1 MKRFGIAVLAL
12 CAISSVASA
21 GLIGQS
27 VLITGELPLGNALVS
42 TEVVVGAGI
51 EVPGNFENIY
61 EIDLSDTNILIS
73 LPGTCHVCGGFTAS
87 SFNGLHFFDV
97 NGTIGNIT
105 SVTIASN
112 TVEGFG
118 SERLAFDENN
128 IYLNFASL
136 DPSTSAV
143 LSLDITTDAS
153 AAPEPSAWMLMAGGA
168 VSLIAMRRKRRG

>member
-73 LPGTCHVCGGFTAS
+73 LPGTCHICGGFTAS

-118 SERLAFDENN
+118 SERLTFDENN

-136 DPSTSAV
+136 DPSTSAI
-143 LSLDITTDAS
+143 LSLDIVTDDAV
-153 AAPEPSAWMLMAGGA
+153 PEPKAWMLMAGGA
-168 VSLIAMRRKRRG
+168 AGLIAMRRKRRS